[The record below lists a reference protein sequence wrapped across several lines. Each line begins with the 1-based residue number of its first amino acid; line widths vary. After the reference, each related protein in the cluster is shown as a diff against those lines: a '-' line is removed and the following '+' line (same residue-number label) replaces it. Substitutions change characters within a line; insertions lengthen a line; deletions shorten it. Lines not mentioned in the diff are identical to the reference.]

1 MDVPPFLF
9 PFCFYDWYEFMS
21 SAIGLKTCA
30 IIVGIK
36 KNKSIVKK
44 KKKKHDKIVLL
55 VKSKLNRADVL
66 VSKSLIDS
74 NISHGG
80 SVL

>member
-1 MDVPPFLF
+1 
-9 PFCFYDWYEFMS
+9 MS

>member
-1 MDVPPFLF
+1 
-9 PFCFYDWYEFMS
+9 MS

-44 KKKKHDKIVLL
+44 KKKKHDKTVLL

>member
-9 PFCFYDWYEFMS
+9 PFCFYDWHEFMS